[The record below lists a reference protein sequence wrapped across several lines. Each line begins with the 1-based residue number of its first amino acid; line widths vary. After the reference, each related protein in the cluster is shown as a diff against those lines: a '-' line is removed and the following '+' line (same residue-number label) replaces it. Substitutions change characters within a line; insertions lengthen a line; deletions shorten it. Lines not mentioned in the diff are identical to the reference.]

1 MKLMG
6 ITGKSGAWKTTFSN
20 ILAQNEDVGVIH
32 IDDLLR
38 EIKLK
43 YFKSLMQNSN
53 KGEKT
58 KVNSGLK
65 MLIYKN
71 RIVFNLFMK
80 FRAKLL
86 KKRIDSKIQE
96 LQDRGKKVIIIDDI
110 FIKSLHIYDDLE
122 KVLLVERSYV
132 NRKQALRD
140 RDDLTLQDIVAS
152 DIAHFKGIYKDTHKN
167 SKIENITNKGSK
179 EELFIKAKEIY
190 EKYCI
195 SQKSKF
201 RRSVSNKGDNCEP
214 KNLKRKER
222 RKKDISIEKW
232 FLKWYYIEKVR
243 GGIFMKILLKNGRLI
258 DYKTKTDEVTDI
270 LINDN
275 KIEKIAKD
283 INEKA
288 DRIIDCTNLNI
299 IPGMIDMH
307 CHLREPGFEYKET
320 IETGAKSAVCG
331 GFTTICPMP
340 NTKPTPDSA
349 IILQKIIK
357 EGKRVNLCNILPFA
371 SVSKGEKGEELVN
384 FDELKNAGAIGFSD
398 DGMPVVNSRMMREAM
413 IKADSLGSF
422 VSSHCEEKSVS
433 SGAINA
439 GKVADS
445 LGVEGVLP
453 EAEEIMAAREIVI
466 SETNNVRG
474 HICHIST
481 KTSKNMI
488 RDAKKRGVK
497 ITCET
502 CPHYFTFTVDEVL
515 NSGANAKMNP
525 PLREE
530 KDRQAIIEGLKE
542 GTIDAIITDHAPHSE
557 EEKNR
562 DLSKAPN
569 GIIGFET
576 ALSAEIMNLVD
587 TGDLSYLDLVRVT
600 SYNPAKLL
608 KIDRGTI
615 EEGKVADITIFDPN
629 ERYTYTKDMIVSKSK
644 NSPFIGKEL
653 KGKVKYTIVNGKV
666 VYAERK
672 ANIWMLLID

>member
-1 MKLMG
+1 
-6 ITGKSGAWKTTFSN
+6 
-20 ILAQNEDVGVIH
+20 
-32 IDDLLR
+32 
-38 EIKLK
+38 
-43 YFKSLMQNSN
+43 
-53 KGEKT
+53 
-58 KVNSGLK
+58 
-65 MLIYKN
+65 
-71 RIVFNLFMK
+71 
-80 FRAKLL
+80 
-86 KKRIDSKIQE
+86 
-96 LQDRGKKVIIIDDI
+96 
-110 FIKSLHIYDDLE
+110 
-122 KVLLVERSYV
+122 
-132 NRKQALRD
+132 
-140 RDDLTLQDIVAS
+140 
-152 DIAHFKGIYKDTHKN
+152 
-167 SKIENITNKGSK
+167 
-179 EELFIKAKEIY
+179 
-190 EKYCI
+190 
-195 SQKSKF
+195 
-201 RRSVSNKGDNCEP
+201 
-214 KNLKRKER
+214 
-222 RKKDISIEKW
+222 
-232 FLKWYYIEKVR
+232 
-243 GGIFMKILLKNGRLI
+243 MKILLKNGRLI
-258 DYKTKTDEVTDI
+258 DYKTKNDEVTDI

-275 KIEKIAKD
+275 IIEKIAKSID
-283 INEKA
+283 EKV
-288 DRIIDCTNLNI
+288 DETIDCTNLNI

-340 NTKPTPDSA
+340 NAKPTPDSA
-349 IILQKIIK
+349 IILQKIIE

-384 FDELKNAGAIGFSD
+384 FDELKEAGAIGFSD

-488 RDAKKRGVK
+488 RDAKKRGAK

-515 NSGANAKMNP
+515 KSGANAKMNP

-557 EEKNR
+557 EEKNK

-615 EEGKVADITIFDPN
+615 EEGKIADITIFDPN
-629 ERYTYTKDMIVSKSK
+629 ERYTYTKDLIVSKSK

-653 KGKVKYTIVNGKV
+653 KGKVKYTIVNGKI
-666 VYAERK
+666 VYSDK
-672 ANIWMLLID
+672 N